1 MKPSRQDCLTATK
14 NRKRHEVEPM
24 ELNKKRNMEM
34 TAKAPSDLLNYAMDN
49 GHEKKPED
57 ERQHDGTYS
66 LCGNQHRK

>member
-1 MKPSRQDCLTATK
+1 
-14 NRKRHEVEPM
+14 M

-34 TAKAPSDLLNYAMDN
+34 TAKAPSDMLSYAMDN

-66 LCGNQHRK
+66 LCSNQHRK